1 MKIIRYEAELE
12 DALDNQEFLK
22 ANSLKTDINQLKEK
36 INELSIVKPA
46 VEMVSY
52 YLIVIK
58 YILN

>member
-52 YLIVIK
+52 YLIIIK